1 MEVMDLSERLTS
13 LPKKEF
19 EEKINEFNQMI
30 MKEFLEQQQLS
41 DQTLRQYESALKIFF
56 SWVYKN
62 SMNKPIYELKARDAL
77 KYQNALMSA
86 GLSSNGV
93 KFKRSAVS
101 SLCGYLEVY
110 YGDDYPM
117 FRNIY
122 SKAVAN
128 PPKEFVR
135 EKKAIPLEEFELLLQ
150 TLRDQNE
157 LQMVAYL
164 VTSYYTGARRS
175 EIAQFKKSF
184 LELPKI
190 KDKDY
195 FMTPEIRGKGKG
207 KNGKRIKLAYDDVVR
222 NAILDWLELRGED
235 DVDEIF
241 VRKFKDGRVEPLA
254 PSTFNAWFVDKFN
267 PIMGT
272 VGFAPHSLR
281 RSRATHMVVNHG
293 MSIDKV
299 KSLLN
304 HESSETSQT
313 YVIKDT
319 DDELDDIF

>member
-1 MEVMDLSERLTS
+1 MS

-19 EEKINEFNQMI
+19 EENINEFNQMI

-41 DQTLRQYESALKIFF
+41 DQTLKQYESALKIFF
-56 SWVYKN
+56 SWVYRN
-62 SMNKPIYELKARDAL
+62 CMNKPLFELKARDAL
-77 KYQNALMSA
+77 KYQNNLMSA

-110 YGDDYPM
+110 YGEDYPT

-135 EKKAIPLEEFELLLQ
+135 EKKAIPLEDFERLLQ

-164 VTSYYTGARRS
+164 ITSYYTGARRS

-184 LELPKI
+184 LEKPKV
-190 KDKDY
+190 KDKEY
-195 FMTPEIRGKGKG
+195 YMTPEIRGKGRG

-222 NAILDWLELRGED
+222 NAILDWLNLRGED
-235 DVDEIF
+235 DNDAVF
-241 VRKFKDGRVEPLA
+241 VRKYKDGRVEQLD
-254 PSTFNAWFVDKFN
+254 PSTFNAWFSDKFN
-267 PIMGT
+267 PILGS
-272 VGFAPHSLR
+272 FSYAPHSLR
-281 RSRATHMVVNHG
+281 RSRATHMIEQG

-299 KSLLN
+299 KTLLQ
-304 HESSETSQT
+304 HESSETTQM

>member
-1 MEVMDLSERLTS
+1 MS

-19 EEKINEFNQMI
+19 EEKVNEFNQMI

-41 DQTLRQYESALKIFF
+41 DQTLKQYASALNIFF
-56 SWVYKN
+56 SWVYTN
-62 SMNKPIYELKARDAL
+62 CMNKPLYELKARDAL
-77 KYQNALMSA
+77 KYQNNLMSA

-110 YGDDYPM
+110 YGEDYPT

-128 PPKEFVR
+128 PPKEFVK
-135 EKKAIPLEEFELLLQ
+135 EKKAIPLEDFERLLQ

-164 VTSYYTGARRS
+164 ITSYYTGARRS

-184 LELPKI
+184 LERAKI
-190 KDKDY
+190 KDKEY
-195 FMTPEIRGKGKG
+195 YMTPEIRGKGRG

-222 NAILDWLELRGED
+222 NAILDWLKLRGED
-235 DVDEIF
+235 ENDAVF
-241 VRKFKDGRVEPLA
+241 VRKYKDGRVEQLD
-254 PSTFNAWFVDKFN
+254 PSTFNAWFSDRFN
-267 PIMGT
+267 PILGN
-272 VGFAPHSLR
+272 FAYAPHSLR
-281 RSRATHMVVNHG
+281 RSRATHMIEQG

-299 KSLLN
+299 KTLLQ
-304 HESSETSQT
+304 HESSETTQM